1 MGQGV
6 FMQMV
11 GRNIKM
17 FIQKSFINMVKIF
30 GEPVSNFNKIQTG
43 AQLRKLLFTLIIL
56 TGFGTAPAFGHAT
69 SWKVDSEATP
79 VTVRFTY
86 TDGRA
91 MALSKVR
98 VLSPDGKVYQVGN
111 ADREGYFSFLPASG
125 FENGDWTLKVTG
137 EEDHEIEA
145 VVSASAASDINMRRS
160 SMTSILA
167 WILVASVI
175 LNFALLGA
183 IAEKFFKRRQS
194 AKNS

>member
-1 MGQGV
+1 M
-6 FMQMV
+6 
-11 GRNIKM
+11 
-17 FIQKSFINMVKIF
+17 
-30 GEPVSNFNKIQTG
+30 
-43 AQLRKLLFTLIIL
+43 RKLLFTLIIL

>member
-1 MGQGV
+1 MRTLKFQVPKFKLSV
-6 FMQMV
+6 FM
-11 GRNIKM
+11 GRSRT
-17 FIQKSFINMVKIF
+17 F
-30 GEPVSNFNKIQTG
+30 
-43 AQLRKLLFTLIIL
+43 LFSLIAFFSL
-56 TGFGTAPAFGHAT
+56 GTAPAFGHAT
-69 SWKVDSEATP
+69 SWKVDTEASP

-98 VLSPDGKVYQVGN
+98 VLSPDGEVYQVGN

-125 FENGDWTLKVTG
+125 FESGEWTLRVTG
-137 EEDHEIEA
+137 EEDHQVEA
-145 VVSASAASDINMRRS
+145 VISASASSDINARRS

-183 IAEKFFKRRQS
+183 IAEKIFQRRRS
-194 AKNS
+194 EKNV

>member
-1 MGQGV
+1 
-6 FMQMV
+6 
-11 GRNIKM
+11 M

-30 GEPVSNFNKIQTG
+30 GEPVSNFNKIQIG
-43 AQLRKLLFTLIIL
+43 AQVRKLLFTLIIL
-56 TGFGTAPAFGHAT
+56 TGLGTAPAFGHAT
-69 SWKVDSEATP
+69 SWKVDTEATP
-79 VTVRFTY
+79 ITVRFTY

-91 MALSKVR
+91 MSLSKVR
-98 VLSPDGKVYQVGN
+98 VLSPDGEVYQVGN

-125 FENGDWTLKVTG
+125 FENGDWTLRVTG

-194 AKNS
+194 VKNI